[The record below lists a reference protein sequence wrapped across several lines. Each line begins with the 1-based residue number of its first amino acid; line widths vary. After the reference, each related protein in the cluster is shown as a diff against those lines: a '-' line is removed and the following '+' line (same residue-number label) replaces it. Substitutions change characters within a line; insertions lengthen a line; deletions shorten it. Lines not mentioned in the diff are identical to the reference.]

1 MFEED
6 APRPKRE
13 YLLGQPLDT
22 LSVDELTETIERL
35 RAEIAR
41 LEAARNAKAGAIDA
55 AQGLFRKT

>member
-1 MFEED
+1 MFDED

-22 LSVDELTETIERL
+22 LSVDELAETIERL
-35 RAEIAR
+35 RAEIVR

-55 AQGLFRKT
+55 AQSLFRKI